1 MDQVDK
7 IKTPDFSHITSED
20 LNHIYEPSEDSFL
33 LIDALE
39 KDLAFIRKREPTLCL
54 EVGTGSGVVIT
65 ALGSVLGPRCQY
77 MGTDINPRACSVT
90 QETGRANGV
99 NIASVC
105 TDLVANVIDRVKG
118 TIDVLL
124 FNPPYVVTPSE
135 EVGQGDLE
143 YTWAGGVKGREVLD
157 RLLPSV
163 EALLSPKGLFYLLVL
178 KENDPEEIAS
188 IMESR
193 GFSCECLMRR
203 RTGPE
208 NLMVLRF
215 CRKGSQ

>member
-1 MDQVDK
+1 MDQPDK

-39 KDLAFIRKREPTLCL
+39 KDLAFIRERGPSLCL

-65 ALGSVLGPRCQY
+65 ALGSILGSQCHY
-77 MGTDINPRACSVT
+77 IGTDINPRACSIT
-90 QETGRANGV
+90 QQTGRANGV
-99 NIASVC
+99 DIETVR
-105 TDLVANVIDRVKG
+105 TDLVAEVIDRVRG
-118 TIDVLL
+118 SIDLLL

-163 EALLSPKGLFYLLVL
+163 DALLSPKGLFYLLVL
-178 KENDPEEIAS
+178 KENDPEEIVS
-188 IMESR
+188 IMDSR
-193 GFSCECLMRR
+193 GFSCECIMRR

-208 NLMVLRF
+208 NLLVLRF
-215 CRKGSQ
+215 SRK